1 MDELIVTLDR
11 TTTQL
16 KTQQAI
22 NVVLM
27 KKKEEVTQPCLSQS
41 KLNYVIR
48 IELYNLLNNVSFHHD
63 LLPDGMALFR
73 G

>member
-1 MDELIVTLDR
+1 MKEHEMDELIVTLDR

-27 KKKEEVTQPCLSQS
+27 KKKEEVTQPYLSQS
-41 KLNYVIR
+41 KLNHVIR
-48 IELYNLLNNVSFHHD
+48 L
-63 LLPDGMALFR
+63 
-73 G
+73 